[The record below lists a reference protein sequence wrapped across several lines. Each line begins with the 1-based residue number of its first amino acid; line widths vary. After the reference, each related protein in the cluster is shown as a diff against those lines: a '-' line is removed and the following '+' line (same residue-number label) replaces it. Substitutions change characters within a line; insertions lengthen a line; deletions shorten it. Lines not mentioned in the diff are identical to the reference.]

1 MSQVLVVVVAHSCAG
16 SVTLSEVVVHAHVG
30 SDTYSFDEISAN
42 VARFL
47 INVVC

>member
-1 MSQVLVVVVAHSCAG
+1 MSQLLVVVVAPSCAG

-30 SDTYSFDEISAN
+30 SDTYSFYEITAN

-47 INVVC
+47 INAVC